1 MPAFKKDPP
10 TDPTIFDRLG
20 ITRDTIPEWL
30 AQYTSDVIPDRTQTE
45 AIAGPPPG
53 DPDAGILGNAWR
65 LARHV
70 VPSLPYA
77 AADVVNAG
85 ERLLNRPVVSQDPVA
100 VGDALMV
107 AGAAPLGG
115 VAARA
120 ATGAAIPD
128 NAVTPR
134 QASGY
139 SFRPTDAKMLDAGVA
154 RDLKRAS
161 VREGIANQSPRDVFT
176 ALRNYSD
183 DMKSAGE
190 GLDGYS
196 LYKDGNDTGL
206 GVFGARDGERF
217 DVEWVGRRDGTGNAA
232 NRLGPR
238 ELRSAMRAFRD
249 QVPGVQVVEGLRSSG
264 AGPGRMQRVRSEM
277 FANPD
282 DVTTGTVLD
291 AVGRAPNLP
300 MDKASRMARAKELGF
315 DTENVYYHGTTHPFM
330 EFADNARGNI
340 EGHYGAGHYFTSS
353 PVDASKNYAGRGPDL
368 SKRIDMRAERLADE
382 VQFDRDV
389 SPEVAERYAKWRAR
403 KELVGPSD
411 GHVLPVYLRGTT
423 VDVRNHTRGRPTA
436 FELEQKYSA
445 DDFMDDARKELG
457 DGADKWD
464 LYDRAMELADEANAY
479 EEPTGPLWSFMQSIR
494 RDADTYGFDGDEA
507 LTPIMDDIYAG
518 LSASDLDAKLRN
530 GPLLYAEDP
539 DTGSPASSDILRRA
553 FQAAGYDNILMD
565 AKSAF
570 PSMPNI
576 PEGTT
581 HIITSNPRNIRSV
594 NAAFDPAKKD
604 SANLLAANPN
614 DVTTGT
620 LMDAIARQRAATE
633 LDRRLQ
639 EDGPE
644 RWS

>member
-161 VREGIANQSPRDVFT
+161 VREGIANQSPREVFT

-196 LYKDGNDTGL
+196 LYKDGADTGL
-206 GVFGARDGERF
+206 GVFGVRDGKLF
-217 DVEWVGRRDGTGNAA
+217 DVAWIGGRDGTYSTA
-232 NRLGPR
+232 NRLGPG
-238 ELRSAMRAFRD
+238 ELRSAMRAFRE
-249 QVPGVQVVEGLRSSG
+249 QVPGIRVVEGVRSSG
-264 AGPGRMQRVRSEM
+264 AGPGRTQRVRSEM

-291 AVGRAPNLP
+291 AVGRASNLP
-300 MDKASRMARAKELGF
+300 MDKASRLNRARKLGF
-315 DTENVYYHGTTHPFM
+315 DTEQTWYHASPVKDFDEFRTDRIGSTTDSGHIGRGFY
-330 EFADNARGNI
+330 FADNAPEADYYAPHVREFMLRGPMMDMGGGGTWPEMFKKWAPQMEEIGALDDYRREALRSIRTIDDLVDKTAQTNTWVMGDKEGVFASMPDPTSPTFNIELRGNN
-340 EGHYGAGHYFTSS
+340 
-353 PVDASKNYAGRGPDL
+353 P
-368 SKRIDMRAERLADE
+368 
-382 VQFDRDV
+382 
-389 SPEVAERYAKWRAR
+389 
-403 KELVGPSD
+403 
-411 GHVLPVYLRGTT
+411 
-423 VDVRNHTRGRPTA
+423 
-436 FELEQKYSA
+436 
-445 DDFMDDARKELG
+445 
-457 DGADKWD
+457 
-464 LYDRAMELADEANAY
+464 
-479 EEPTGPLWSFMQSIR
+479 SFMPK
-494 RDADTYGFDGDEA
+494 TVDEA
-507 LTPIMDDIYAG
+507 LDQLRHRAYYELERSPDKFPG
-518 LSASDLDAKLRN
+518 LDAI
-530 GPLLYAEDP
+530 
-539 DTGSPASSDILRRA
+539 DTFSDWVRTGYRQQDVTDAARRA
-553 FQAAGYDNILMD
+553 GYSGIQDGSEVVIFD
-565 AKSAF
+565 
-570 PSMPNI
+570 
-576 PEGTT
+576 
-581 HIITSNPRNIRSV
+581 PRNIRSV